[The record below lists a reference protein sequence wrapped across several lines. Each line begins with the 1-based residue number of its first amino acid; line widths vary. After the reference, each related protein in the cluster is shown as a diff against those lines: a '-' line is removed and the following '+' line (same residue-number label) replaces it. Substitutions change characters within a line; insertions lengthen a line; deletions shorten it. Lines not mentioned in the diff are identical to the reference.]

1 MLFQYNLHQHL
12 SKHTSIELFNKIENI
27 LLGTLNLFKHFWNK
41 YNISTE
47 MYYIYFSMQS
57 IMVYSNNFDL
67 KLPIYLI
74 IILSI

>member
-1 MLFQYNLHQHL
+1 MFFLYNLHQHL
-12 SKHTSIELFNKIENI
+12 SKHTSLELFNKIENI
-27 LLGTLNLFKHFWNK
+27 LLGTLNFFKHFRNK

-57 IMVYSNNFDL
+57 IMVYSNDFDL
-67 KLPIYLI
+67 KLLIYLI